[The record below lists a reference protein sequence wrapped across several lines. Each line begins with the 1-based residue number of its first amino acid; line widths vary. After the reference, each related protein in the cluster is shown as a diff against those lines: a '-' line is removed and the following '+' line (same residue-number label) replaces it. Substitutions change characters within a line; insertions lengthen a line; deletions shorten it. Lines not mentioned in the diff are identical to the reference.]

1 MQNANGT
8 LWKGAVAGLA
18 AGLAATLVMTQF
30 QNLSGKLEKALGPDN
45 HGKKEKKGDDATM
58 KAASAISHG
67 VFHHTLTQREKK
79 VAGPAVHYGFG
90 TLTGGMYGALAELS
104 PAVARGVGLPFGT
117 ALWLGADEVA
127 VPVFG
132 LSGPPASQPP
142 AVHAKAL
149 ASHWVYA
156 LALETTRRL
165 VRRVL

>member
-1 MQNANGT
+1 MGDVNGN

-18 AGLAATLVMTQF
+18 AGLAATFVMTQF
-30 QNLSGKLEKALGPDN
+30 QNLSGKLEKALEADD

-58 KAASAISHG
+58 KAASAISHS
-67 VFHHTLTQREKK
+67 VFHHTLTRREKK
-79 VAGPAVHYGFG
+79 IAGPAVHYGFG

-104 PAVARGVGLPFGT
+104 PAVTRGAGLPFGT

-127 VPVFG
+127 VPAFR
-132 LSGPPASQPP
+132 LSGPPSSQPP

-149 ASHWVYA
+149 AAHWVYG
-156 LALETTRRL
+156 LAMETTRRL